1 MQGNLSLSFT
11 TTTSGMIGGVSKAV
25 SEHLTIATIFK
36 RLLLIQPYEK
46 SNPKSNR
53 NERFTGSWDYWFGFV
68 LRFTGDA
75 GKEVGDNSIVR
86 ALNPRIVKTD
96 NNGLVVRFDMAVD
109 NPTNT
114 SVRLSKPVI
123 TLSRSGWQDS
133 NFLCLFNTIF

>member
-1 MQGNLSLSFT
+1 MKDLLVVGIIGLALYYGSRVMQAKKG
-11 TTTSGMIGGVSKAV
+11 
-25 SEHLTIATIFK
+25 
-36 RLLLIQPYEK
+36 
-46 SNPKSNR
+46 
-53 NERFTGSWDYWFGFV
+53 
-68 LRFTGDA
+68 
-75 GKEVGDNSIVR
+75 GDNSIVR

-133 NFLCLFNTIF
+133 NSLCLFNTIF